1 MKIGCHVSIAGGIDN
16 SVKRAEELGCSTM
29 QIFSKNAA
37 TWREKILDKEEIK
50 RFKRNLKKSSIDIN
64 PIFIHT
70 SYLIN
75 LASPSD
81 ELYFKSINSFVEE
94 MKRADLLLA
103 DPYLI
108 THPGAHTGIGEEYG
122 IQRVI
127 RAFNIILERSADLNL
142 KTMILLENTA
152 GSGTHLGYTFG
163 QLKRMIEEAEDRKR
177 IGICFDTCHAFAA
190 GYDLSYREGV
200 KQTLEELDKFL
211 GLERLKVIHLNDSK
225 YPLGSRKDRHMHIGK
240 GYIGLK
246 GFEII
251 VNHRFLKDL
260 PFVLETPKFGQ
271 RDDLENINLVKT
283 MTGERFSGAI
293 VIKQERT
300 REPSPGG
307 CDIYFY
313 FKDLNK
319 CQ

>member
-16 SVKRAEELGCSTM
+16 SVIRAEELGCNTM

-50 RFKRNLKKSSIDIN
+50 RFKRNLKNSTITID
-64 PIFIHT
+64 PVFIHT

-94 MKRADLLLA
+94 MKRADLLLTT
-103 DPYLI
+103 PYLI
-108 THPGAHTGIGEEYG
+108 THPGAHTGLGEEYG

-127 RAFNIILERSADLNL
+127 RALNIILERSADLNL
-142 KTMILLENTA
+142 KTVILLENTA
-152 GSGTHLGYTFG
+152 GSGTHLGYSF
-163 QLKRMIEEAEDRKR
+163 QQWKRMVEGVRDNERM
-177 IGICFDTCHAFAA
+177 GICFDTCHSFAA
-190 GYDLSYREGV
+190 GFDLSYKEGV
-200 KQTLEELDKFL
+200 EQTLEELDKFL

-225 YPLGSRKDRHMHIGK
+225 YPIGSRKDRHMHIGK

-246 GFEII
+246 GIEII

-271 RDDLENINLVKT
+271 RDDLENINLVKSFT
-283 MTGERFSGAI
+283 TGDGSL
-293 VIKQERT
+293 
-300 REPSPGG
+300 S
-307 CDIYFY
+307 Y
-313 FKDLNK
+313 
-319 CQ
+319 